1 MSVDMNPVDSMDPI
15 VTSIVI
21 TDDNREE
28 MERLYGKIPS
38 DNELPEAPETH
49 SLEEAR
55 LNMHPLEE
63 SSDRLNDETEE
74 VAPDE
79 ISEQNT

>member
-1 MSVDMNPVDSMDPI
+1 MENFE
-15 VTSIVI
+15 TSIVI
-21 TDDNREE
+21 TDGNREE

-49 SLEEAR
+49 SPEEAR

-63 SSDRLNDETEE
+63 TSDRLNDETEE

-79 ISEQNT
+79 ISKQNT